1 MSFLL
6 QHFELVVFLVL
17 LALGYTIGRMREQ
30 RHYRSIRRR
39 ERELAGVL
47 VFAVRF
53 PPDSRTPRECML
65 VTGSVVVSSDYFKTF
80 VAGLR
85 TLVGGRMAAYESLL
99 DRARREAVLRMK
111 ADAVRHGANLIL
123 NVKVESTNVGGG
135 FRGGVPAMEVFAY
148 GTALKPPPAPR
159 EAPRAA

>member
-1 MSFLL
+1 MQALL
-6 QHFELVVFLVL
+6 DYFDLLLFVAL
-17 LALGYTIGRMREQ
+17 LAAGYSVGRMKER

-47 VFAVRF
+47 AFAIRF
-53 PPDSRTPRECML
+53 PPDPQSPRECAL

-80 VAGLR
+80 VASLR
-85 TLVGGRMAAYESLL
+85 TLVGGRMSAYESLL

-111 ADAVRHGANLIL
+111 ADAARHGANLIL
-123 NVKVESTNVGGG
+123 NVKIESTNVGGG
-135 FRGGVPAMEVFAY
+135 MRGGLPAMEVFAY
-148 GTALKPPPAPR
+148 GTALKPAPAPR